1 MKNKILLV
9 LIGIIFIPNVY
20 AFEKNKFVY
29 SQLNTSGNLVKTSV
43 TSELIINNNEKI
55 KDETELKNIL
65 NINGKETYEI
75 SGNNIN
81 WTNNGNNIFYNG
93 ELDKILPVEVNIK
106 YYLNNKEVDIKDLY
120 NKKGSIKIVY
130 SFKNNSKKSVLVN
143 GKNESVYTPFVVT
156 LGTIIKNENNSNI
169 SIDNGEVV
177 SSGNKSILIGLS
189 SPGLYESLGL
199 KELSSLNKITIKYD
213 TKKFS
218 KNDTYV
224 VLSSKLL
231 DKTDLSI
238 FDKLNETY
246 NSINTLQS
254 SMDLIDSSSK
264 ELSNSIN
271 KINNGT
277 NILDSKVEEL
287 SYFMNQIKDGSIK
300 TDEGLK
306 EIINVLEQSINYFS
320 DAKIQDLNNLKLENT
335 EVINSYTLINNSIK
349 ANKVNECISS
359 GESDIELC
367 ASNKLSVD
375 ANYIGN
381 VKVIKL
387 MTENNNVIDNTLSTI
402 NNLKDLYSNLV
413 KLEEGTSNLSLN
425 IIKINDAISLL
436 NTNVNSLNLNISKLN
451 GGAYNLSSG
460 ISTFNEEGV
469 KTITNYSSTFSSY
482 TNKINALVKLSK
494 NYNGF
499 ASNNSN
505 NTTFIYVIK

>member
-20 AFEKNKFVY
+20 AFEKNEFVY

-199 KELSSLNKITIKYD
+199 KELSSLNKITIK
-213 TKKFS
+213 
-218 KNDTYV
+218 
-224 VLSSKLL
+224 
-231 DKTDLSI
+231 
-238 FDKLNETY
+238 
-246 NSINTLQS
+246 
-254 SMDLIDSSSK
+254 
-264 ELSNSIN
+264 
-271 KINNGT
+271 
-277 NILDSKVEEL
+277 
-287 SYFMNQIKDGSIK
+287 
-300 TDEGLK
+300 
-306 EIINVLEQSINYFS
+306 
-320 DAKIQDLNNLKLENT
+320 
-335 EVINSYTLINNSIK
+335 
-349 ANKVNECISS
+349 
-359 GESDIELC
+359 
-367 ASNKLSVD
+367 
-375 ANYIGN
+375 
-381 VKVIKL
+381 
-387 MTENNNVIDNTLSTI
+387 
-402 NNLKDLYSNLV
+402 
-413 KLEEGTSNLSLN
+413 
-425 IIKINDAISLL
+425 
-436 NTNVNSLNLNISKLN
+436 
-451 GGAYNLSSG
+451 
-460 ISTFNEEGV
+460 
-469 KTITNYSSTFSSY
+469 
-482 TNKINALVKLSK
+482 
-494 NYNGF
+494 
-499 ASNNSN
+499 
-505 NTTFIYVIK
+505 